1 VASDT
6 QTLFRA
12 ELVAAAARLH
22 HRQRR
27 RRRLLVACA
36 AMTLASI
43 IVTAASL
50 AAGGWLNGSPA
61 PKTVVSDFRS
71 YPVQLGLH
79 PEPGN
84 AVLVARSGPYRMYA
98 TPDRE
103 GGYCVVTSKPWARP
117 ASLPDGGGCLTRSE
131 AAVPFTFTFPGGK
144 DLPHHGMLE
153 VVGGRVRDRRVRE
166 VQFADPAHRLV
177 TLPIQR
183 SGFFIGSFAIPRFIC
198 RLTGYHLTARALDAR
213 HTTLHELRV
222 TYDQC
227 A

>member
-1 VASDT
+1 MTSDT
-6 QTLFRA
+6 HTLFRT
-12 ELVAAAARLH
+12 ELVAAAGRLH

-27 RRRLLVACA
+27 RRGVLVACVA
-36 AMTLASI
+36 VTLASI
-43 IVTAASL
+43 TVTAVSL
-50 AAGGWLNGSPA
+50 AAAGWLAGSPA

-71 YPVQLGLH
+71 YPIQLGLH
-79 PEPGN
+79 PEPGK

-117 ASLPDGGGCLTRSE
+117 AVLPDGGGCLTRSE

-144 DLPHHGMLE
+144 DLPHHGILE

-166 VQFADPAHRLV
+166 VQFTDPAHRLV
-177 TLPIQR
+177 TLPIQH
-183 SGFFIGSFAIPRFIC
+183 SGFFIGSFTVTPFIC
-198 RLTGYHLTARALDAR
+198 RLAGYHLTARALDAH
-213 HTTLHELRV
+213 HTTLHQLHV

>member
-1 VASDT
+1 VTSDSH
-6 QTLFRA
+6 TLFRT

-27 RRRLLVACA
+27 RRRLLVACV

-43 IVTAASL
+43 MVTAASL
-50 AAGGWLNGSPA
+50 AARGWLTGSPA

-71 YPVQLGLH
+71 YPIQLGLH
-79 PEPGN
+79 PEPGK

-103 GGYCVVTSKPWARP
+103 GGYCVVTSRPWVRP

-131 AAVPFTFTFPGGK
+131 AAVPFTFTSQGSR
-144 DLPHHGMLE
+144 DLPHHGFLE
-153 VVGGRVRDRRVRE
+153 VVGGRVRDRRVSE
-166 VQFADPAHRLV
+166 VQFTDPEHRLV
-177 TLPIQR
+177 TLPIQH
-183 SGFFIGSFAIPRFIC
+183 SGFFIGPLTITHFIC
-198 RLTGYHLTARALDAR
+198 RLTGYHLTARALDAQ
-213 HTTLHELRV
+213 HATLHELHI